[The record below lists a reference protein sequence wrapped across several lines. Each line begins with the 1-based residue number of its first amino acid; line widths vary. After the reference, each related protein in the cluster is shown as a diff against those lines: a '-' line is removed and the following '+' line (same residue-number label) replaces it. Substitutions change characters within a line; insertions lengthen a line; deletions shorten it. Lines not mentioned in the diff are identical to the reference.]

1 MTVFIET
8 TDGMFLEGDL
18 LECYSDEITIDERFM
33 GVITIRRNEICDL
46 YGDVMLEEKDSY

>member
-46 YGDVMLEEKDSY
+46 YGDVKLEEMDSY